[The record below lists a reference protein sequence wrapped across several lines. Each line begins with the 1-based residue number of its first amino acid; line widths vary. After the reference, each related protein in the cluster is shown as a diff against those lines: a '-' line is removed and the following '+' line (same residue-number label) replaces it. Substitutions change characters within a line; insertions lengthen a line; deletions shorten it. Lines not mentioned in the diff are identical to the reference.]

1 ARAAEARVSPAG
13 AERPRRVHAPGES
26 RTTATLVASLA
37 GRLGVLPLVSGAMA
51 VGALVSGFA
60 ALGRQVALTAQ
71 GARLRRA
78 LEAGRPGINGPA
90 LWRALRIEELA
101 AAAAPSPVLDQLRN
115 DLALL
120 LAGDLDETLEL
131 MPIPPQ
137 PAGASAPDAGPPPEF
152 LDCVLGMWAFGRE
165 LGWAV
170 EALAAPTLEPDGTV
184 QAGAPAAREAPGP
197 VLR

>member
-1 ARAAEARVSPAG
+1 MSPA
-13 AERPRRVHAPGES
+13 AADRLLLVDAPDES

-51 VGALVSGFA
+51 VGSLVSGFA
-60 ALGRQVALTAQ
+60 ALGRQVGLTAE

-78 LEAGRPGINGPA
+78 LEAGRAGVNGPT
-90 LWRALRIEELA
+90 LWRTLRIEELA

-137 PAGASAPDAGPPPEF
+137 PAGASAPDAGPRPEF
-152 LDCVLGMWAFGRE
+152 LDCMLGMWAFGRE
-165 LGWAV
+165 LAWAV
-170 EALAAPTLEPDGTV
+170 ETLAVPTLDPPGGIE
-184 QAGAPAAREAPGP
+184 AGSAHAREAPGP